1 MKGVPEPPN
10 GARLCL
16 MTLFV
21 FCCCATSA
29 DLGMRDTGRQQ
40 LYLANRPPLVS
51 ASILLFPRPTTE
63 CLSVPLNPFPWN
75 EPARCCTVN
84 ASCKTKDSSS
94 SPVESGVRA
103 WKKRFRGHGLPQ
115 EHSMCP
121 INVTARL
128 SVCRDF
134 IQNNRREWIFLD
146 IFGGALRLKK

>member
-1 MKGVPEPPN
+1 MERGSVWWPYLYSAAAPLLLTWEWEIQAGSSFIWPTGHPWILPLSSSLLARRPN
-10 GARLCL
+10 ASRCL
-16 MTLFV
+16 F
-21 FCCCATSA
+21 
-29 DLGMRDTGRQQ
+29 
-40 LYLANRPPLVS
+40 
-51 ASILLFPRPTTE
+51 
-63 CLSVPLNPFPWN
+63 NPFPWN

-84 ASCKTKDSSS
+84 ASCKTKDWSS
-94 SPVESGVRA
+94 SPVESGARA

-134 IQNNRREWIFLD
+134 TQDNRREWIFLD